1 MLAAAASSVSSV
13 ASTPPAGKQI
23 RHENEDGIA
32 VFYYLNCIPT
42 SDLIGGARSM
52 LQHCSQ
58 QFTIGIIRASA
69 LEQEGEEDEKEG
81 EKEEE
86 VEGEEEEEE
95 VEE

>member
-1 MLAAAASSVSSV
+1 
-13 ASTPPAGKQI
+13 
-23 RHENEDGIA
+23 
-32 VFYYLNCIPT
+32 
-42 SDLIGGARSM
+42 M

-86 VEGEEEEEE
+86 VEGEQEDADM
-95 VEE
+95 VDILSHIILGFIHK